1 MMSGMQAMRWFTKN
15 KKILILAAFVCLAVL
30 FLFNGFKGEMEV
42 TSVKRRYD
50 AYSFPEYITYQTN
63 KGLVRYRGDLK
74 FNPDSV
80 KKENNIYYGEYSGI
94 VEKDGYSFLNN

>member
-1 MMSGMQAMRWFTKN
+1 MVS
-15 KKILILAAFVCLAVL
+15 KIKSKSIKIILLVLCLLALL
-30 FLFNGFKGEMEV
+30 FIFNGFKSEMEV

-94 VEKDGYSFLNN
+94 VEKDGYSFFK

>member
-1 MMSGMQAMRWFTKN
+1 MISKLKAKSV
-15 KKILILAAFVCLAVL
+15 KLILIIFVILTVL
-30 FLFNGFKGEMEV
+30 FLFNGFKSEMEV

-50 AYSFPEYITYQTN
+50 AYSFPEYITYNTN
-63 KGLVRYRGDLK
+63 KGLVKYRGDLK

-80 KKENNIYYGEYSGI
+80 KKENNIYYGEYSGV